1 MVDQE
6 RQHLLVDLEFH
17 YLQRAAADLGEGP
30 DRVS

>member
-6 RQHLLVDLEFH
+6 RQHLLVDLGFH
-17 YLQRAAADLGEGP
+17 YLQSSAADLGKGP